1 MLMGENDDCD
11 DEDDVDDDLK
21 SEQNILSPFLLPL
34 NLNESNRSPRRTEIK
49 ECEVRSDLT
58 DAWKLTTQRKMR
70 SRRGINVTRKNPRE
84 MEIGEFIERQTSE
97 TCLID

>member
-1 MLMGENDDCD
+1 MTQSLTLNDDVNGKNDDCD

-49 ECEVRSDLT
+49 ECEVRST
-58 DAWKLTTQRKMR
+58 K
-70 SRRGINVTRKNPRE
+70 P
-84 MEIGEFIERQTSE
+84 QT
-97 TCLID
+97 